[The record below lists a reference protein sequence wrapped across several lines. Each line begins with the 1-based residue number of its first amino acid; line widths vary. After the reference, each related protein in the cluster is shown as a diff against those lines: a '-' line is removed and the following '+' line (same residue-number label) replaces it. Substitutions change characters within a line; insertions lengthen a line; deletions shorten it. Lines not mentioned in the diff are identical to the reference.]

1 MLEGTATF
9 ALSQHVLYFCN
20 KVRAGV
26 VLLNIVV
33 KRCTSSD
40 VESKSLFKAGANAHA
55 RARKKSQGVAM
66 TSASGR
72 GGSDFGG
79 EIETLCAQLYSHFFP
94 EATSSPAV
102 KEWQQIAD
110 RDRRCSNALRV
121 PPPAGRVLAATQGRR
136 EHWSALGL
144 HRLVS
149 QRGHGL

>member
-1 MLEGTATF
+1 MPGREN
-9 ALSQHVLYFCN
+9 S
-20 KVRAGV
+20 
-26 VLLNIVV
+26 
-33 KRCTSSD
+33 
-40 VESKSLFKAGANAHA
+40 
-55 RARKKSQGVAM
+55 KSQGVAM

-79 EIETLCAQLYSHFFP
+79 EIETLGLRAIILAFIP

-136 EHWSALGL
+136 EYWSALGL